1 MLMTTLTV
9 DMFSDIVCPW
19 CVIGGVRLDKALAQ
33 RPDITVNKYWHPY
46 MLNPDQPAGVDWNSF
61 VESKF
66 GGSARAAQMFENV
79 TNAAASEGLTF
90 DFMSIVTSPNTRDS
104 HRLMLLAGN
113 HGLTWQLAPL
123 LYNGH
128 FRDSLDLNDHAVLR
142 DLAIQAGLPADEVN
156 EVLNGDT
163 FNDGVDESLM
173 TAQHLGIRGVPFF
186 IFNRRLA
193 VSGAQPVE
201 VMLQAIDKAL
211 TLD

>member
-1 MLMTTLTV
+1 MTTLTV

-33 RPDITVNKYWHPY
+33 RPDITVSKQWHPY
-46 MLNPDQPAGVDWNSF
+46 QLNPDQPAGIEWSSF
-61 VESKF
+61 IDSKF
-66 GGSARAAQMFENV
+66 GGAERAAQMFENV
-79 TNAAASEGLTF
+79 TNVAASEGITF
-90 DFMSIVTSPNTRDS
+90 DFSRISTSPNTRNC
-104 HRLMLLAGN
+104 HRLMLLADVY
-113 HGLTWQLAPL
+113 GLTWDLAPL

-128 FRDSLDLNDHAVLR
+128 FRDGLDLNDVGTLTH
-142 DLAIQAGLPADEVN
+142 LALKAGLPEQAILDMFATDV
-156 EVLNGDT
+156 
-163 FNDGVDESLM
+163 FNDGVDEAAA

>member
-1 MLMTTLTV
+1 MTTLTV

-33 RPDITVNKYWHPY
+33 RSDITINKYWHPY
-46 MLNPDQPAGVDWNSF
+46 MLNPDQPAGVDWHNF

-66 GGSARAAQMFENV
+66 GGSERAAQMFENV
-79 TNAAASEGLTF
+79 TNVAASEGLTF
-90 DFMSIVTSPNTRDS
+90 DFMSIVSSPNTRDC
-104 HRLMLLAGN
+104 HRLMILAGN

-128 FRDSLDLNDHAVLR
+128 FRDSLDLNDHVVLHR
-142 DLAIQAGLPADEVN
+142 LATQAGLPADEVT

-211 TLD
+211 AVD